1 MSKLVLLG
9 LKISVYTRIARLV
22 LEEKN
27 IDYELTEVDIFDD
40 GGPPDDYLC
49 KNPFGHIPSL
59 LHGDYCLYET
69 TAISKYLDGISS
81 HPPLQPK
88 GLKQRARMN
97 QIVSVL
103 DSYAYKLMV
112 WNVFVERII
121 VPKEGGIPD
130 EAVIAKALEPIST
143 VLNELSAWLDDREFL
158 VGNSITIA
166 DLHAFPIILYFSK
179 APEGAKMIAAFQNIQ
194 QWLFRMIERP
204 SAVNTRSKHDC

>member
-1 MSKLVLLG
+1 
-9 LKISVYTRIARLV
+9 V

-27 IDYELTEVDIFDD
+27 IDYKLTEIDIFDD
-40 GGPPDDYLC
+40 GGPPDDYLL

-69 TAISKYLDGISS
+69 TAISKYLDEISHHS
-81 HPPLQPK
+81 PLQPED
-88 GLKQRARMN
+88 LKQRARMN

-103 DSYAYKLMV
+103 DSCAYKLMV

-121 VPKEGGIPD
+121 VPEEGGIPN

-166 DLHAFPIILYFSK
+166 DLHAFPMILYFSK
-179 APEGAKMIAAFQNIQ
+179 APEGAKMIATFKNIQ
-194 QWLFRMIERP
+194 QWLMRMIERP
-204 SAVNTRSKHDC
+204 SAVNTRSKYDC